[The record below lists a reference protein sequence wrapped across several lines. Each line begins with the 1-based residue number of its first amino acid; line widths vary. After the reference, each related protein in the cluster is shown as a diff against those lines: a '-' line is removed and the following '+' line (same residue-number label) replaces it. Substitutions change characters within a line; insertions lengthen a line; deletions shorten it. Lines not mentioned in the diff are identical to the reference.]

1 MSNRRI
7 VVTGMGMLSPIG
19 NSVAES
25 WQAACAGKSGI
36 TSVESLFDIDGLSTT
51 IAGCVKNYD
60 PKDYFDPKE
69 ARRLDLFIQ
78 YGVAA
83 AQQAVQDAGL
93 EVKDSEA
100 HRVGVCVGSGIGG
113 LSCIDSASLCL
124 EKSGPRKVSP
134 FFITSAIINMVAGL
148 ISMRFNCKG
157 PSISIVTACT
167 TGTHNIGQAYRMLQ
181 YGEADVM
188 LCGGSE
194 QAVSRLG
201 ISGFAATRALSKN
214 NTDPQGAS
222 RPWDEARDGFVMG
235 DGAGVMVLETLEHAK
250 ARGAK
255 IYAEVVGFGM
265 SSDAYHITQPDP
277 SGKGFRAVME
287 NALADAKIMPSEVNY
302 INAHGTST
310 PLLDPLEATSI
321 NDVFTAHDGLA
332 VSSTKSMTG
341 HLLGAAGAIE
351 AIFAVKAIQD
361 QIAPPT
367 INLDNPVAA
376 CAGLNMVPHTAQEW
390 KIDYALSNSF
400 GFGGTNATI
409 IFKRFDD

>member
-1 MSNRRI
+1 MSDRRI

-19 NSVAES
+19 NSVEES

-36 TSVESLFDIDGLSTT
+36 TLVNSLFDTDGLSTT
-51 IAGCVKNYD
+51 IAGCVKNYE
-60 PKDYFDPKE
+60 PSDYFDSKD

-83 AQQAVQDAGL
+83 AVQAVRDAGL
-93 EVKDSEA
+93 EISDANA
-100 HRVGVCVGSGIGG
+100 HRAGVCVGSGIGG
-113 LSCIDSASLCL
+113 LTSIDSASICL
-124 EKSGPRKVSP
+124 EQSGPRKVSP
-134 FFITSAIINMVAGL
+134 FFITSAIINMVAGH

-157 PSISIVTACT
+157 PNISIVTACT
-167 TGTHNIGQAYRMLQ
+167 TGTHNIGQAYRMLK
-181 YGEADVM
+181 YGDADVV

-201 ISGFAATRALSKN
+201 IAGFAATRALSTN
-214 NTDPQGAS
+214 NADPTGAS

-277 SGKGFRAVME
+277 SGHGFRLVMQ
-287 NALADAKIMPSEVNY
+287 NALKDARIGADAIDY

-310 PLLDPLEATSI
+310 PLLDPLEAEAIKNIFSG
-321 NDVFTAHDGLA
+321 NKNLA

-341 HLLGAAGAIE
+341 HLLGAAGAVE
-351 AIFAVKAIQD
+351 AIFSVKAIEQ

-367 INLDNPVAA
+367 INLDNPIAV
-376 CAGLNMVPHTAQEW
+376 CAGMNMVPHAAQEMQ
-390 KIDYALSNSF
+390 IDYALSNSF

-409 IFKRFDD
+409 IFKRFSD